1 MKIKKLKYNN
11 HNGKTT
17 ACLKNKRGDSF
28 WGIANIHPEDKEWQS
43 ERFGKDLAL
52 TRAELSAAE
61 HMAAEA
67 RTKLKIIDN
76 FLSNLSCCNNFDK
89 ESPTAKTVFR
99 QRNMAAKEL
108 DAAIDKVKILKWVI
122 REMCET
128 GALHDDIVENKLLTA
143 LEKGEID

>member
-1 MKIKKLKYNN
+1 MRIKKLKYNS
-11 HNGKTT
+11 HNGKTI
-17 ACLKNKRGDSF
+17 ACLKSKRGNSF
-28 WGIANIHPEDKEWQS
+28 WGTADIHPDDKKYQS

-61 HMAAEA
+61 FMLAEA
-67 RTKLKIIDN
+67 RTKLKVIDN

-89 ESPTAKTVFR
+89 ESPTAKAVFR
-99 QRNMAAKEL
+99 QRNMVAKEL
-108 DAAIDKVKILKWVI
+108 EAAIDKVKILKWVI

-128 GALHDDIVENKLLTA
+128 GALHNDIIENKLLTA